1 MFKRTTVAGLLALA
15 AALSPLAAGAQS
27 RDLVLAI
34 SEGTSGGT
42 DHARVLAKYG
52 GLANAIGDSIKRKVV
67 VVFVREFGQ
76 LEEGMKAGR
85 FDFVMARPSDYPAR
99 GMRNYGYHYVAHAK
113 PDGQCLI
120 VVPKNSTLNTL
131 ADAKGK
137 RWVLP
142 EKAAYMT
149 KFCNAEL
156 RDQGID
162 LATEKVTY
170 VREQSTIGSYLESGF
185 ADVGGAASYSGLA
198 KDWVKAGHKVL
209 HYSVKQPYFPLVAGK
224 AIAPRQIEA
233 VQKQLATIDTVA
245 SGPDVLKSIGIA
257 GFDVSGEK
265 QLGELLAWLEKPA
278 MGAAMGAAAAKPVV
292 KPQP

>member
-1 MFKRTTVAGLLALA
+1 
-15 AALSPLAAGAQS
+15 
-27 RDLVLAI
+27 
-34 SEGTSGGT
+34 
-42 DHARVLAKYG
+42 
-52 GLANAIGDSIKRKVV
+52 
-67 VVFVREFGQ
+67 
-76 LEEGMKAGR
+76 MKAGR

-170 VREQSTIGSYLESGF
+170 VREQSTIGSYLETALPTSAAPRPIRAWPRSGKRT
-185 ADVGGAASYSGLA
+185 AAASCTRAWRSPTFR
-198 KDWVKAGHKVL
+198 WW
-209 HYSVKQPYFPLVAGK
+209 
-224 AIAPRQIEA
+224 R
-233 VQKQLATIDTVA
+233 TNA
-245 SGPDVLKSIGIA
+245 SSPSR
-257 GFDVSGEK
+257 SRPSRTSC
-265 QLGELLAWLEKPA
+265 WHCPA
-278 MGAAMGAAAAKPVV
+278 ARPARMCSSA
-292 KPQP
+292 